1 MLSMKGDKIIKEFEK
16 KLKERALSITNR
28 ELEEQMILSG
38 SERVSEEE
46 VKTWIQTTKRLLT
59 HHQA

>member
-1 MLSMKGDKIIKEFEK
+1 MKGDKIIKEFEK

-38 SERVSEEE
+38 AERVSEEE

>member
-1 MLSMKGDKIIKEFEK
+1 MKGDKIVKEFEK
-16 KLKERALSITNR
+16 KLKEKALSITNE
-28 ELEEQMILSG
+28 ELEKQMVMSG
-38 SERVSEEE
+38 AERVSEEE